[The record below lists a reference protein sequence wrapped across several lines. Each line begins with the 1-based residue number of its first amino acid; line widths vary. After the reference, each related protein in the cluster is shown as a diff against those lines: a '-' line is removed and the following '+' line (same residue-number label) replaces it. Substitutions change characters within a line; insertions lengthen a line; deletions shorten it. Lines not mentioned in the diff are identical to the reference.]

1 MKKLVLLVPI
11 FAIIVSFI
19 FSTTS
24 CTPCQ
29 TPDPIRDTIYIR
41 DTINTVDTVCATN
54 CFDAVACYPFNGNAN
69 DASGN
74 NHNGVVTGATLANG
88 RKGNANSSYYFRGY
102 RSGNPDYITLPTL
115 QSINN
120 TEEISIS
127 MWLKVDQT
135 IQTGGTP
142 FTMMPDAAGDRLN
155 AHINYLPFQLVWDN
169 GDIFGSG
176 RVFQYRANSFNWDHY
191 VFIKSAINNKMQVYL
206 NNVLVI
212 NENKYDNISNKNKN
226 IRLGGGAGNTEYFAG
241 WMDDVK
247 IFNKALNATEVNN
260 LYNE

>member
-1 MKKLVLLVPI
+1 MKKTILLSF
-11 FAIIVSFI
+11 FAFVVCAFI
-19 FSTTS
+19 FTITS
-24 CTPCQ
+24 CTPNN
-29 TPDPIRDTIYIR
+29 TPAPIRDTITIR
-41 DTINTVDTVCATN
+41 DTINTRDTICSTN
-54 CFDAVACYPFNGNAN
+54 CFGAVACYSFNGNAN

-74 NHNGVVTGATLANG
+74 NHNGTVVGATLATG
-88 RKGNANSSYYFRGY
+88 RKGAANSCYYFRGY

-127 MWLKVDQT
+127 MWLKADS
-135 IQTGGTP
+135 INLGGTP
-142 FTMMPDAAGDRLN
+142 FTMMPDASGDRLN

-169 GDIFGSG
+169 GDIFGTG
-176 RVFQYRANSFNWDHY
+176 RVFQYRSNSFNKWDHY
-191 VFIKSAINNKMQVYL
+191 VFIKSATNNKMQVYL

-212 NENKYDNISNKNKN
+212 DANKHDNISNKNKN
-226 IRLGGGAGNTEYFAG
+226 IRLGGGAGNTEYFGG

-247 IFNKALNATEVNN
+247 IFNRALTATDVTS